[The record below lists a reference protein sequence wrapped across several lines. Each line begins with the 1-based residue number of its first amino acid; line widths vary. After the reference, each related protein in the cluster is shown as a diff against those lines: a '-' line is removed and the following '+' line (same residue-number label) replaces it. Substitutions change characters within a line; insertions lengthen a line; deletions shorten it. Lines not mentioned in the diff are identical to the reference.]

1 MSVTYDGNRY
11 SFSVIRNSEGKYSFR
26 DGDNKWRVAG
36 YKYRT
41 CG

>member
-1 MSVTYDGNRY
+1 MSVAYDGNRY
-11 SFSVIRNSEGKYSFR
+11 SFSAVPEGKYSFR